1 MQILDRVKALCAE
14 AGVVVVLTPE
24 FKGIHLSGAT
34 RWMLL
39 AVLVAINVVLISV
52 RDVFRRENRG

>member
-1 MQILDRVKALCAE
+1 MFEI
-14 AGVVVVLTPE
+14 
-24 FKGIHLSGAT
+24 
-34 RWMLL
+34 MLL